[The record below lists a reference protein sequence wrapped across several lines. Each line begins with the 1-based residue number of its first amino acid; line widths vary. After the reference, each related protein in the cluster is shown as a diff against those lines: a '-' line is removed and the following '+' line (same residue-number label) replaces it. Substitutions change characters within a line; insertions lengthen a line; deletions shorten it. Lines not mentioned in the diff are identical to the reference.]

1 MDPMKKIET
10 PSILFD
16 RRDTTKINIISFLEI
31 K

>member
-10 PSILFD
+10 PLILFD
-16 RRDTTKINIISFLEI
+16 LRTTIKINIIAFHEI